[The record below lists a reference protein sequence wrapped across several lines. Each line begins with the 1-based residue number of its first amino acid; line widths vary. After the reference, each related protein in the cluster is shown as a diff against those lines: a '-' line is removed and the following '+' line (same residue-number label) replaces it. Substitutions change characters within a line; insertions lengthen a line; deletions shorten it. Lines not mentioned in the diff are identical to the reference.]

1 MNNRRQFLR
10 SSTKLVVAGSLMSFG
25 IGAKAAV
32 RPNTPYFLS
41 LDHTHTLERIGLQ
54 YRLGDDYLQPA
65 LGRLNRFLRDHYSG
79 TVGIIDPRLYDIL
92 SDMKRLLR
100 TDLAYH
106 IISGYRDPHTNER
119 LRTTRGGGVAKTSLH
134 MQGRALDVRM
144 PGVPLAELRD
154 AALEL
159 KAGGVGYYS
168 RDRFVHIDTGRVR
181 SWGS

>member
-1 MNNRRQFLR
+1 MKSRRQFLR
-10 SSTKLVVAGSLMSFG
+10 SSAQVLVAGSLMSFG

-32 RPNTPYFLS
+32 RSTAHFLS

-54 YRLGDDYLQPA
+54 YRLGDDYLKPA
-65 LGRLNRFLRDHYSG
+65 LGRLDHFLRDHYSG
-79 TVGIIDPRLYDIL
+79 TVGVIDPRLYDMLNDI
-92 SDMKRLLR
+92 KTLLR
-100 TDLAYH
+100 TDLTYH
-106 IISGYRDPHTNER
+106 IISGYRDPKTNER

-168 RDRFVHIDTGRVR
+168 REQFVHIDTGNVR
-181 SWGS
+181 TWGS